1 MADSENKNNVYKER
15 IAMREAILTCLVPED
30 IADLVRN
37 LINIASDTQEK
48 TADRI
53 AATRTIFDYAVP
65 KPERAIDVTT
75 AGQKLSSGIV
85 IAWEDDNEDIQAT

>member
-1 MADSENKNNVYKER
+1 
-15 IAMREAILTCLVPED
+15 MREAILTCLIPDD

-37 LINIASDTQEK
+37 LINIASDKGEK

-53 AATRTIFDYAVP
+53 ASTRTIFDYAVP